1 VNPHEPTDG
10 NRSVN
15 MGEQLRIGDRV
26 RVTDANRPH
35 GYQVGDTGRVVW
47 IALPS
52 GLGAVSVYCA
62 MDRTGPDQLAPFHL
76 DELEQ
81 LR

>member
-1 VNPHEPTDG
+1 
-10 NRSVN
+10 

-26 RVTDANRPH
+26 RVRDVNRPH
-35 GYQVGDTGRVVW
+35 RYQVGETGLVVW

-52 GLGAVSVYCA
+52 GLGAVSVYCV

-76 DELEQ
+76 DELER
-81 LR
+81 LP